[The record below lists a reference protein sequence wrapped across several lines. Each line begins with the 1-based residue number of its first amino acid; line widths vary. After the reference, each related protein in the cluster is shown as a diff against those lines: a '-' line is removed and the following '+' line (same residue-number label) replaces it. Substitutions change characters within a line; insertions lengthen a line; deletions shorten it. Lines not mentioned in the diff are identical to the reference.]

1 VRAWNSHERPVRL
14 TRDNSYSIDGLFD
27 LLEQQADRN
36 DVVAVGFD
44 DRWHYPQHIRT
55 DRRVGL
61 PDDWGI
67 LEARDFTP
75 R

>member
-1 VRAWNSHERPVRL
+1 MEPAWEAGGLTERN
-14 TRDNSYSIDGLFD
+14 DYSIDGLFE
-27 LLEQQADRN
+27 LLEQVADRH

-44 DRWHYPQHIRT
+44 DRWHYPEYIST
-55 DRRVGL
+55 DARVGL

-67 LEARDFTP
+67 VEARGFRP